1 MGPFRPCR
9 VKVATGI
16 TGLYRRVDF
25 GVPRALLEEF
35 EFPSGLRYKDYQGFA
50 QILLVLVFD
59 FLVHLYAASCEISA
73 CQYSNLTSL

>member
-59 FLVHLYAASCEISA
+59 FLVIFMQLHVRFQLANI
-73 CQYSNLTSL
+73 LI